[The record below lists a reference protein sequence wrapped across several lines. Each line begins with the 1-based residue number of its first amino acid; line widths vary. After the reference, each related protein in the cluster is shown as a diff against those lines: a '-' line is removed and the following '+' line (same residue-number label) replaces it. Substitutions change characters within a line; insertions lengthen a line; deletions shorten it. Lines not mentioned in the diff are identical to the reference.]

1 MIVFS
6 IYSTQLLILFLKR
19 PIGLIIVKTPT
30 RNFTMSKSINFKG
43 KIQFVGVKSPLRYAD
58 PIFEESFEENI
69 CDSMMASFEKLNF
82 SAEEKKHLSRSHRKM
97 INYYRHISPFSLNT
111 DAKQLILAINQSKES
126 SVVIEANNYGA
137 YVCLAA
143 LYSGKLSADKKIE
156 FILEKA
162 PLALFPKAFMKS
174 EPKNSHHKIVFRLS
188 EDCWLSPF
196 SSLYNNQRIKY
207 SLAKKPMKK
216 AA

>member
-1 MIVFS
+1 
-6 IYSTQLLILFLKR
+6 
-19 PIGLIIVKTPT
+19 
-30 RNFTMSKSINFKG
+30 MSKSINFKG
-43 KIQFVGVKSPLRYAD
+43 KIQFVGAKTPLMKYAD
-58 PIFEESFEENI
+58 PAFQEGFEETL
-69 CDSMMASFEKLNF
+69 CDSMMASFESINF

-97 INYYRHISPFSLNT
+97 INYYRHLSPFSLNT
-111 DAKQLILAINQSKES
+111 DAKQLIMAINQSKQTHF
-126 SVVIEANNYGA
+126 VIEANHYGA

-143 LYSGKLSADKKIE
+143 LYSGKLSTDKKIE

-174 EPKNSHHKIVFRLS
+174 EPVGAQHKITFRLS

-207 SLAKKPMKK
+207 SLAKKALKK